1 MIILIVDDEQNI
13 RATLK
18 DILEDEGFD
27 TFTASNGDK
36 ALKTLAKEVID
47 LVILDVKLP
56 GMDGIEVFKKV
67 RQSYQDLDVLMISG
81 HSGIETAVQAVK
93 LGAYDFLE
101 KPLSMSKILTAARN
115 IQEKRSLQSQV
126 LKNKTP
132 QINKYEL
139 IGKSPQMAELLKIID
154 KVAPTESKVLIRG
167 ESGTGKE
174 LVAYAIHEKS
184 RRKLQA
190 FIKFNSAA
198 IPSGLVESEL
208 FGHEK
213 GAFTGAETQKLG
225 KLEQANGG
233 TLFLDEIG
241 DMDLMVQAKILR
253 VIQEGTFERVGGNNT
268 IHIDVRLLAATHKNL
283 EEMVQNKLFRNDL
296 FYRLNVI
303 PTEVPP
309 LRERIGDIKV
319 LVEYYLEVYAQEF
332 NVWKK
337 SILPTA
343 LEKLVYYPFPGNVRE
358 LKNLIERLYILVNND
373 FITEEDILPH
383 LRTNLDD
390 DTSSTIDMGGK
401 TLRAAKGIFEY
412 EYIRSQMEKSNWNIS
427 QAAKKLGMQQPNLT
441 RKLKELGIKK
451 G

>member
-13 RATLK
+13 RTTLK
-18 DILEDEGFD
+18 DILEDEGFN
-27 TFTASNGDK
+27 TFTAPNGDK
-36 ALKTLAKEVID
+36 ALKILAKEIVD
-47 LVILDVKLP
+47 LVIMDVKLP
-56 GMDGIEVFKKV
+56 GMDGIEVFKKI
-67 RQSYQDLDVLMISG
+67 RQSNQDLDVLMISG

-126 LKNKTP
+126 LKGKTP
-132 QINKYEL
+132 ELNKYEL
-139 IGKSPQMAELLKIID
+139 IGQSPQMAELRKIID

-184 RRKLQA
+184 KRILKA

-213 GAFTGAETQKLG
+213 GAFTGAETLKLG

-241 DMDLMVQAKILR
+241 DMDLMVQSKMLR
-253 VIQEGTFERVGGNNT
+253 VIQEGTFERVGGNKT

-283 EEMVQNKLFRNDL
+283 EEMVQNNLFRSDL

-309 LRERIGDIKV
+309 LRKRIGDIEV
-319 LVEYYLEVYAQEF
+319 LVDYYLEVYAQEF

-337 SILPTA
+337 TILPTA
-343 LEKLVYYPFPGNVRE
+343 LEKLVHYPFPGNVRE
-358 LKNLIERLYILVNND
+358 LKNLIERLYILVNKD

-383 LRTNLDD
+383 LKTNLDETASNI
-390 DTSSTIDMGGK
+390 DTSDK
-401 TLRAAKGIFEY
+401 TLRAAKGVFEY
-412 EYIRSQMEKSNWNIS
+412 EYIRSQMEKSSWNIS
-427 QAAKKLGMQQPNLT
+427 RAAEKLGMLQPNLT

-451 G
+451 GK